1 MNSLYDNKY
10 SIKNMLMIGIPTLLF
25 LPIVLT
31 IALLSGSLLFL
42 DYVHVFSGAS
52 WTGMDLF
59 MGLFFSFVMKG
70 LDNSERVEVSK
81 RLTPMMLFFMPSIS
95 AVTITAGIF
104 LAIKEGI
111 FILSSPIII
120 AVLVIAAIL
129 TIQGLLIFLPNELRV
144 YFEIRR
150 GSKDKEKII
159 RLTMFNLK
167 LAFSQVIFQ
176 IAIILLMAHLA
187 TGLPL

>member
-1 MNSLYDNKY
+1 MEDDRF
-10 SIKNMLMIGIPTLLF
+10 SIKRMLKIGIPTLIL
-25 LPIVLT
+25 LPIILV
-31 IALLSGSLLFL
+31 IAIISGSLLFL

-59 MGLFFSFVMKG
+59 MGLFFSFVMRG
-70 LDNSERVEVSK
+70 LDNKERVEVSK

-95 AVTITAGIF
+95 AVTITAGIL

-120 AVLVIAAIL
+120 AVLVIAGIL
-129 TIQGLLIFLPNELRV
+129 TVQGIGIFLPNELRV
-144 YFEIRR
+144 YLDIKH
-150 GSKDKEKII
+150 GSKDKEKIV

-187 TGLPL
+187 TGLAI